1 MNIYEFIKLNDIEK
15 GAAIW
20 DGDFLAVRMANDHR
34 YALYHLGEFF
44 VEVQYDPK
52 KNKLISIRPFKT
64 RKLLEAYVDMIDISG
79 LM

>member
-20 DGDFLAVRMANDHR
+20 DGDFLAVRVSNGNR
-34 YALYHLGEFF
+34 YALYHLGDFF
-44 VEVQYDPK
+44 VEVKYNPE

-64 RKLLEAYVDMIDISG
+64 RKLLEPYVDTVNISG
-79 LM
+79 LI